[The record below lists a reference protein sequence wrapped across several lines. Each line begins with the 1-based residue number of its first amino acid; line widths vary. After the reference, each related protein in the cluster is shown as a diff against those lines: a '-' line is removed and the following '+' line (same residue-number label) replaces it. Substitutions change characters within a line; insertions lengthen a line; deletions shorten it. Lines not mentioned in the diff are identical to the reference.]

1 MYWISHIEGGPRRV
15 NHASVAIGD
24 FIYSFGGY
32 CSGEDY
38 TTTKTMDVHMLNTN
52 NLRWSLIYPR
62 RNDKDV
68 YPNVPFQR
76 YGHSAVAYK
85 HFVYIW
91 GGRNDETVC
100 GVLFCFDTH
109 TLRWSKPEVSGPRP
123 GARDGHTAS
132 VIGDFMYLFGG
143 FEDSSDQF
151 SRDLHLLNLKTLTW
165 RYIQTFGEPP
175 SYRDFHTSTIMPS
188 LNRMYIFGGRG
199 DIHSPYHSQDEVYC
213 PKIVYLDLASNQWH
227 MPTTT
232 GSEPLGRRS
241 HSACKLSFFYGL
253 VFFLIFFFN
262 NFNF

>member
-241 HSACKLSFFYGL
+241 HSACKFYFFYGL
-253 VFFLIFFFN
+253 VFFLIFL
-262 NFNF
+262 NFCT